1 MWQLLKTA
9 LAYAS
14 AAILVTSLSY
24 GQSLGDIAR
33 QTRQKQQSK
42 DGHATAKKV
51 VTNEDIPDHSSDG
64 SEPAA
69 APSNDGASAGTSSPE
84 VGSDS
89 KSAAQWKSEIKAQKD
104 AIANYQQQIDKL
116 NESIRYV
123 QANLYT
129 NGVQYNEYQAK
140 KQAEVEQARKIL
152 DEQKK
157 KLEDMQEAA
166 RKAGFGSAVY
176 DP

>member
-51 VTNEDIPDHSSDG
+51 VTNEDLPEHSSDG
-64 SEPAA
+64 PAPA
-69 APSNDGASAGTSSPE
+69 SASASAGTSYAE
-84 VGSDS
+84 TGGGS
-89 KSAAQWKSEIKAQKD
+89 KSAEQWKSEIKAQKD
-104 AIANYQQQIDKL
+104 AIADYQQQIDKL
-116 NESIRYV
+116 NESIQYV

-129 NGVQYNEYQAK
+129 NGAQYNQYQAK

>member
-1 MWQLLKTA
+1 MRQLLKTA
-9 LAYAS
+9 LALAS
-14 AAILVTSLSY
+14 AAFLMTSLSY
-24 GQSLGDIAR
+24 GQSLGDVAR
-33 QTRQKQQSK
+33 QTRQKQQFK

-64 SEPAA
+64 TEPAPTTA
-69 APSNDGASAGTSSPE
+69 SEGASVGTSSAGTA
-84 VGSDS
+84 GGT
-89 KSAAQWKSEIKAQKD
+89 KSAEDWKSEIKAQKD

-116 NESIRYV
+116 NESIHYV

-129 NGVQYNEYQAK
+129 NGVQYNQYQAK
-140 KQAEVEQARKIL
+140 KQAEVEQAQRVL
-152 DEQKK
+152 AEQKK

-166 RKAGFGSAVY
+166 HKAGFGSAVY